1 MLLVKLGLCPDIADA
16 ESEARSQS
24 FLTKDESQG
33 ERVRRGR
40 AHDER
45 RPACRDRLKWHV
57 GGRGDRL
64 PHVAVASIADQAH
77 NLQMNAPRRFLKDLP
92 DAISTSTLLLRKRS
106 VL

>member
-16 ESEARSQS
+16 ESEARSQY
-24 FLTKDESQG
+24 FLTKDGSQG
-33 ERVRRGR
+33 ERVGRGR

-64 PHVAVASIADQAH
+64 PHVAVASIADQAP
-77 NLQMNAPRRFLKDLP
+77 NLQMGAPRRFRKGLADGRFPLEV
-92 DAISTSTLLLRKRS
+92 LLTERN
-106 VL
+106 